1 MASYGYSTPYHGMA
15 GGALPQGYME
25 AATAPG
31 RLLGQG
37 IASLGQNIQ
46 AGINQYMKNRDEENY
61 LNAKIDA
68 GLAQYAQAA
77 AQSGGTM
84 PNGDAANVEQ
94 AAKIIGEK
102 NAKKLFEGNASR
114 SEKLSI
120 AHALETYGQ
129 TQLQALQRKQMEEA
143 INSAKLQT
151 KLLEDE
157 ATRRKSIADSLAGA
171 FQFAGGL
178 PQTTTVSETSQVR
191 TPPSIAEEQAANYYM
206 GRAAGA
212 AKQMAEESN
221 RLFKVADQPY
231 IEPAPGRAAFDLFG
245 VKVPTTA
252 ERNQALKEQ
261 AAQLYSQSQ
270 VLSKASGQK
279 LQPGPGSTIEQVT
292 QKTIPV
298 PYEDL
303 RSQVVSYLQKSK
315 APAEV
320 YGALESIMATT
331 GAQRPM
337 QVSQQVLPGGAQVI
351 RADGKIEVIPP
362 PKPIEGKPLTEGQ
375 GKAVQFATGMS
386 FNNDTVN
393 KVIESGYIPGE
404 ITEFGATPTR
414 FWSENRRIY
423 TSARDAWIENFLRD
437 RSGANTPPEEY
448 ATAINQYF
456 PLPGDSQK
464 EIQRK
469 AQMRKNAYNATKAKV
484 GEHADYYM
492 GQVLNQQ
499 AETPSGPK
507 ATESARIKALFNAK
521 KITKEEA
528 IKQLQA
534 LK

>member
-1 MASYGYSTPYHGMA
+1 MASYGYSTPYHGLA

-114 SEKLSI
+114 AEKLSI

-191 TPPSIAEEQAANYYM
+191 TPTSLAEERAANYYL
-206 GRAAGA
+206 GRASGA
-212 AKQMAEESN
+212 AKRMLEQSN
-221 RLFKVADQPY
+221 RQ
-231 IEPAPGRAAFDLFG
+231 FDLANQPIPEPVPERAKVNVFG
-245 VKVPTTA
+245 LSIPTLTPSGTEQPQPSPQTLS
-252 ERNQALKEQ
+252 ERNQVIKDQ
-261 AAQLYSQSQ
+261 AALLDGVAEMKIAHLWVLIRQ
-270 VLSKASGQK
+270 V
-279 LQPGPGSTIEQVT
+279 
-292 QKTIPV
+292 
-298 PYEDL
+298 
-303 RSQVVSYLQKSK
+303 R
-315 APAEV
+315 
-320 YGALESIMATT
+320 
-331 GAQRPM
+331 
-337 QVSQQVLPGGAQVI
+337 
-351 RADGKIEVIPP
+351 
-362 PKPIEGKPLTEGQ
+362 
-375 GKAVQFATGMS
+375 
-386 FNNDTVN
+386 
-393 KVIESGYIPGE
+393 
-404 ITEFGATPTR
+404 
-414 FWSENRRIY
+414 
-423 TSARDAWIENFLRD
+423 
-437 RSGANTPPEEY
+437 
-448 ATAINQYF
+448 
-456 PLPGDSQK
+456 
-464 EIQRK
+464 
-469 AQMRKNAYNATKAKV
+469 
-484 GEHADYYM
+484 
-492 GQVLNQQ
+492 
-499 AETPSGPK
+499 
-507 ATESARIKALFNAK
+507 
-521 KITKEEA
+521 
-528 IKQLQA
+528 QLQIVRGD
-534 LK
+534 